1 MQKIGLLSLFVAA
14 AAVCVGEDVSS
25 APAPSAEYGART
37 FRLIYADAKAVAERL
52 NRQMGRGTAV
62 DGSPREIAVA
72 FEEANAVAV
81 TAPPKTVEACAEII
95 RSIDVKPRQVY
106 VEARFVGLTTTAARN
121 LGLKWNMLRSGV
133 GVSSASAVAGITA
146 QHVPK
151 GVTEYTE
158 SLSGGRNGGFTSQ
171 AKFDLANQDKLRG
184 LWTDTSYFQ
193 GTISSSE
200 MHLLLQ
206 AFDEDGDTKI
216 FANPKILV
224 SSGKEAVVDMT
235 SKRPYVELAAKRVV
249 GDKNNILDVE
259 AKLAQIPGKDATFS
273 GEVFFGFGI
282 ELKVLPRVATNG
294 LINVVINPSIT
305 AQDATEDV
313 VVKPSSSE
321 SDVDFY
327 GMDIPTMTYPGVNM
341 QRIITEFTMKSGET
355 AVIGGLSTTKDIE
368 VEDGIPYL
376 RDIPWIGPWLFGSVT
391 KSKEHLDVLVF
402 VTVEDVDPEGVR
414 GGAGAPSGS
423 SEAFRR
429 YPNGVPVTATAPDAG
444 R

>member
-1 MQKIGLLSLFVAA
+1 MRKIILFSMFAA
-14 AAVCVGEDVSS
+14 AAAACAGEGVSP
-25 APAPSAEYGART
+25 APASADEYEART
-37 FRLIYADAKAVAERL
+37 FRLVYADAKSVAERL
-52 NRQMGRGTAV
+52 NRQMGRSTAA

-81 TAPPKTVEACAEII
+81 TAPPKMVEACAEII
-95 RSIDVKPRQVY
+95 RSVDVKPRQVY
-106 VEARFVGLTTTAARN
+106 VEARFVGLTSTAARN
-121 LGLKWNMLRSGV
+121 LGLKWNMLRGGV
-133 GVSSASAVAGITA
+133 GVSSAGVAAGA
-146 QHVPK
+146 SYQHVPE
-151 GVTEYTE
+151 GVTDYTE

-171 AKFDLANQDKLRG
+171 TRYDLANQGKLQG
-184 LWTDTSYFQ
+184 LWADSSYFQ

-206 AFDEDGDTKI
+206 AFDEDGDTKV

-235 SKRPYVELAAKRVV
+235 AKRPYVELAAKRVV

-305 AQDATEDV
+305 AKDATEDV
-313 VVKPSSSE
+313 VVKPSTSE

-355 AVIGGLSTTKDIE
+355 AVIGGLSSTKDIE

-376 RDIPWIGPWLFGSVT
+376 RRIPWIGPWLFGSVT

-414 GGAGAPSGS
+414 GGAGTPKGASGV
-423 SEAFRR
+423 FQR
-429 YPNGVPVTATAPDAG
+429 YPDGLSK
-444 R
+444 

>member
-1 MQKIGLLSLFVAA
+1 MQKIVLLSLFFAA

-95 RSIDVKPRQVY
+95 RSIDVKPRQLY

-184 LWTDTSYFQ
+184 IWADSSYFQ

-200 MHLLLQ
+200 LHLLLQ
-206 AFDEDGDTKI
+206 AFDEDGDTKV

-235 SKRPYVELAAKRVV
+235 TKRPYVELAAKRVV

-305 AQDATEDV
+305 APDAAENV
-313 VVKPSSSE
+313 VVKPSTSE

>member
-1 MQKIGLLSLFVAA
+1 M
-14 AAVCVGEDVSS
+14 
-25 APAPSAEYGART
+25 
-37 FRLIYADAKAVAERL
+37 
-52 NRQMGRGTAV
+52 
-62 DGSPREIAVA
+62 
-72 FEEANAVAV
+72 
-81 TAPPKTVEACAEII
+81 
-95 RSIDVKPRQVY
+95 
-106 VEARFVGLTTTAARN
+106 TT
-121 LGLKWNMLRSGV
+121 
-133 GVSSASAVAGITA
+133 
-146 QHVPK
+146 
-151 GVTEYTE
+151 
-158 SLSGGRNGGFTSQ
+158 
-171 AKFDLANQDKLRG
+171 
-184 LWTDTSYFQ
+184 
-193 GTISSSE
+193 
-200 MHLLLQ
+200 
-206 AFDEDGDTKI
+206 
-216 FANPKILV
+216 
-224 SSGKEAVVDMT
+224 
-235 SKRPYVELAAKRVV
+235 KRPYVELAAKRVV

-429 YPNGVPVTATAPDAG
+429 YPNGVPATATAPDAG